1 MGYTITFSDVMTV
14 VISGALTIIVWFLK
28 SYLSNIQATNEQ
40 QNKKLAE
47 IDEKTQR
54 RINAV
59 EEVSRNEIKRVDREL
74 ADIRGDFATMFVLRE
89 DYFRAMDK
97 MDGNFRDI
105 DRKIDRLLIANNI
118 TMEVKSN
125 GRPGEDRGESE
136 QIEPRVHYA
145 EPGKRIQLLRL
156 CPQSVKCNDVRRADL
171 HPGHLQ
177 AAGLSGICRICQI
190 YRQEDQ
196 LIHSLPE
203 RRGGT
208 ADQGGH

>member
-59 EEVSRNEIKRVDREL
+59 EEESRNEIKRVDREL
-74 ADIRGDFATMFVLRE
+74 ADIRGDFAT
-89 DYFRAMDK
+89 

-136 QIEPRVHYA
+136 
-145 EPGKRIQLLRL
+145 
-156 CPQSVKCNDVRRADL
+156 
-171 HPGHLQ
+171 
-177 AAGLSGICRICQI
+177 
-190 YRQEDQ
+190 
-196 LIHSLPE
+196 
-203 RRGGT
+203 
-208 ADQGGH
+208 

>member
-59 EEVSRNEIKRVDREL
+59 EEESRNEIKRVDREL
-74 ADIRGDFATMFVLRE
+74 ADIRGDFSTMFVLRE

-136 QIEPRVHYA
+136 
-145 EPGKRIQLLRL
+145 
-156 CPQSVKCNDVRRADL
+156 
-171 HPGHLQ
+171 
-177 AAGLSGICRICQI
+177 
-190 YRQEDQ
+190 
-196 LIHSLPE
+196 
-203 RRGGT
+203 
-208 ADQGGH
+208 

>member
-54 RINAV
+54 
-59 EEVSRNEIKRVDREL
+59 
-74 ADIRGDFATMFVLRE
+74 DFATMFVLRE

-125 GRPGEDRGESE
+125 GRSGEDRGESE
-136 QIEPRVHYA
+136 
-145 EPGKRIQLLRL
+145 
-156 CPQSVKCNDVRRADL
+156 
-171 HPGHLQ
+171 
-177 AAGLSGICRICQI
+177 
-190 YRQEDQ
+190 
-196 LIHSLPE
+196 
-203 RRGGT
+203 
-208 ADQGGH
+208 

>member
-14 VISGALTIIVWFLK
+14 VISGALTIRVWFLK

-59 EEVSRNEIKRVDREL
+59 EEESRNEIKRVDREL
-74 ADIRGDFATMFVLRE
+74 TDIKGDFATMFVLRE

-125 GRPGEDRGESE
+125 GRSGEDRGE
-136 QIEPRVHYA
+136 
-145 EPGKRIQLLRL
+145 
-156 CPQSVKCNDVRRADL
+156 
-171 HPGHLQ
+171 
-177 AAGLSGICRICQI
+177 
-190 YRQEDQ
+190 
-196 LIHSLPE
+196 PE
-203 RRGGT
+203 
-208 ADQGGH
+208 

>member
-59 EEVSRNEIKRVDREL
+59 EEESRNEIKRVDREL
-74 ADIRGDFATMFVLRE
+74 VDIRGDFATMFVLRE

-136 QIEPRVHYA
+136 
-145 EPGKRIQLLRL
+145 
-156 CPQSVKCNDVRRADL
+156 
-171 HPGHLQ
+171 
-177 AAGLSGICRICQI
+177 
-190 YRQEDQ
+190 
-196 LIHSLPE
+196 
-203 RRGGT
+203 
-208 ADQGGH
+208 

>member
-59 EEVSRNEIKRVDREL
+59 EEESRNEIKRVDREL
-74 ADIRGDFATMFVLRE
+74 AGIKGDFATMFVLRE

-125 GRPGEDRGESE
+125 GRSGEDRGESE
-136 QIEPRVHYA
+136 
-145 EPGKRIQLLRL
+145 
-156 CPQSVKCNDVRRADL
+156 
-171 HPGHLQ
+171 
-177 AAGLSGICRICQI
+177 
-190 YRQEDQ
+190 
-196 LIHSLPE
+196 
-203 RRGGT
+203 
-208 ADQGGH
+208 

>member
-59 EEVSRNEIKRVDREL
+59 EEESRNEIKRVDREL
-74 ADIRGDFATMFVLRE
+74 SDIKGDFATMFVLRE

-136 QIEPRVHYA
+136 
-145 EPGKRIQLLRL
+145 
-156 CPQSVKCNDVRRADL
+156 
-171 HPGHLQ
+171 
-177 AAGLSGICRICQI
+177 
-190 YRQEDQ
+190 
-196 LIHSLPE
+196 
-203 RRGGT
+203 
-208 ADQGGH
+208 

>member
-28 SYLSNIQATNEQ
+28 SYLSSIQATNEQ

-59 EEVSRNEIKRVDREL
+59 EEESRNEIKRVDREL
-74 ADIRGDFATMFVLRE
+74 ADIRGDFSTMFVLRE

-125 GRPGEDRGESE
+125 GRPGEDRSE
-136 QIEPRVHYA
+136 
-145 EPGKRIQLLRL
+145 
-156 CPQSVKCNDVRRADL
+156 
-171 HPGHLQ
+171 
-177 AAGLSGICRICQI
+177 
-190 YRQEDQ
+190 
-196 LIHSLPE
+196 PE
-203 RRGGT
+203 
-208 ADQGGH
+208 

>member
-59 EEVSRNEIKRVDREL
+59 EEESRNEIKRVDREL

-105 DRKIDRLLIANNI
+105 DRKIDRLLIANDI

-136 QIEPRVHYA
+136 
-145 EPGKRIQLLRL
+145 
-156 CPQSVKCNDVRRADL
+156 
-171 HPGHLQ
+171 
-177 AAGLSGICRICQI
+177 
-190 YRQEDQ
+190 
-196 LIHSLPE
+196 
-203 RRGGT
+203 
-208 ADQGGH
+208 

>member
-59 EEVSRNEIKRVDREL
+59 EEESRNEIKRVDREL
-74 ADIRGDFATMFVLRE
+74 ADIKGDFATMFVLRE

-105 DRKIDRLLIANNI
+105 QIAKMVFHLRMKRVKYWDDLIVEVHDLLQKWRDSDADRSRR
-118 TMEVKSN
+118 MKS
-125 GRPGEDRGESE
+125 
-136 QIEPRVHYA
+136 
-145 EPGKRIQLLRL
+145 LR
-156 CPQSVKCNDVRRADL
+156 R
-171 HPGHLQ
+171 
-177 AAGLSGICRICQI
+177 
-190 YRQEDQ
+190 
-196 LIHSLPE
+196 
-203 RRGGT
+203 
-208 ADQGGH
+208 

>member
-47 IDEKTQR
+47 VDEKTQR

-59 EEVSRNEIKRVDREL
+59 EEESRNEIKRVDREL
-74 ADIRGDFATMFVLRE
+74 ADIRGDFSTMFVLRE

-136 QIEPRVHYA
+136 
-145 EPGKRIQLLRL
+145 
-156 CPQSVKCNDVRRADL
+156 
-171 HPGHLQ
+171 
-177 AAGLSGICRICQI
+177 
-190 YRQEDQ
+190 
-196 LIHSLPE
+196 
-203 RRGGT
+203 
-208 ADQGGH
+208 